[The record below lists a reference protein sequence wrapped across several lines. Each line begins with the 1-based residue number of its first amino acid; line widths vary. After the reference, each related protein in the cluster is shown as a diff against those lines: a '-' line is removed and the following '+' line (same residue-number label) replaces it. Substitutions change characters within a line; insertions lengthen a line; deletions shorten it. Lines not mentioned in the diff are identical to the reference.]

1 MSYLEEGY
9 TAGLDPGVDT
19 FCDTLQQQCTHS
31 ENVNSMFLQLNLKNI
46 SADWTP
52 GQRHVL

>member
-9 TAGLDPGVDT
+9 TTGLDPSVDT
-19 FCDTLQQQCTHS
+19 FCDTLQLQCTQS